1 MVNLEL
7 SHAHYS
13 VLLQALLSRMDYLT
27 SKIHFYTE
35 SNNWDM
41 VTILKDDFSDV
52 FELYIRLKTTQLMK
66 KIVRFR
72 QYLRCVIV
80 YTDIQSVRVLHYAVS
95 TDYVEDFTQMIKDTF
110 VHPDISFI
118 DIIYSPDSRQFFQLI
133 QI

>member
-7 SHAHYS
+7 SYAHYS
-13 VLLQALLSRMDYLT
+13 VLLQSLLSRMEDLT
-27 SKIHFYTE
+27 SKIHFYTDSHNSE
-35 SNNWDM
+35 M

-52 FELYIRLKTTQLMK
+52 YELYIKLKNTQLMK
-66 KIVRFR
+66 KKVCFR

-110 VHPDISFI
+110 VHPYIFFT

-133 QI
+133 